1 MWGSYGAL
9 LAQRQQLHEESQ
21 TQIYSWLSLL
31 ESGKISPSWNAVCTS
46 DIHAKQVPDH
56 GRWLDHTFPER

>member
-1 MWGSYGAL
+1 MWGSYRAL

-21 TQIYSWLSLL
+21 RQIYSWLSLQ

-46 DIHAKQVPDH
+46 DVHAKQVP
-56 GRWLDHTFPER
+56 